1 MGVDFSSFCSLGR
14 LYGQKGK
21 TDKRFEGKRET
32 RSEEK
37 TDKRSEEKTEKQNC
51 SKLCFQRN
59 ATNELSLLQSGH
71 FEKRII

>member
-21 TDKRFEGKRET
+21 TDKRLEGKRET

-37 TDKRSEEKTEKQNC
+37 TEKQNW
-51 SKLCFQRN
+51 SRLCFQRN

-71 FEKRII
+71 FEKRKI